1 MINRNVWGALGWVVI
16 PAAALLMTACG
27 PSAVPPEP
35 TRAPA
40 PTFTPT
46 PLVQPAPVAPPP
58 AEQPPAVAP
67 VEQPPAAQPVSEAPS
82 QPAEQPAQSA
92 PEPAPTDTPVP
103 VAEVV
108 INSNMNVRGGPGTN
122 YNVVGAATQGQRYR
136 VTGRNNDSSWW
147 EIDFNGRAGWV
158 FGQLVTPQNTQA
170 VALAA
175 NIPAP
180 PPPPPPT
187 ATPVPPPP
195 QEAPPPA
202 APPPPPADNFPFLL
216 LEGVERCDPNIGFT
230 YFEGYVRYADNSP
243 MNGVCVHI
251 DFFGPRGTK
260 CSGCDGVGDGNWG
273 FSPFGGP
280 APRGTYVEI
289 FVVPCSGPMP
299 MGGQTQQSGFGD
311 LTPQSKKWTR
321 TIGDSEQCTGITFV
335 KR

>member
-1 MINRNVWGALGWVVI
+1 MNICTHIR
-16 PAAALLMTACG
+16 PARWFGLLVAALVVAACG
-27 PSAVPPEP
+27 PVAPTPEP

-46 PLVQPAPVAPPP
+46 PLVQVAPVAPPP
-58 AEQPPAVAP
+58 AEQPAAPQPVAEAP
-67 VEQPPAAQPVSEAPS
+67 TQPPAEQPS
-82 QPAEQPAQSA
+82 QPA
-92 PEPAPTDTPVP
+92 PEPTPTNTPVP

-108 INSNMNVRGGPGTN
+108 INSNMNVRAGPGTN

-147 EIDFNGRAGWV
+147 EIDYNGRVGWV
-158 FGQLVTPQNTQA
+158 FSQLVTPQNTQA
-170 VALAA
+170 VAVAA

-195 QEAPPPA
+195 QEAPPPT
-202 APPPPPADNFPFLL
+202 APPPPPVDNFPFML
-216 LEGVERCDPNIGFT
+216 LEGVERCDPNPGFT
-230 YFEGYVRYADNSP
+230 YFEGYVRHADNSP

-251 DFFGPRGTK
+251 DFYGPRGTK

-280 APRGTYVEI
+280 APSGTYVEI

-299 MGGQTQQSGFGD
+299 MGGQTQQTGFGD

-321 TIGDSEQCTGITFV
+321 TINSSEQCTGITFV